1 MKFYAF
7 KQIVHYLQ
15 KFKRISA
22 AHRVAD
28 NIIKIA
34 FDGKND
40 IYFDL
45 QKGNSAIYMRPSDSV
60 RVKHYQAPFDV
71 LLHKYLGRSEI
82 VSMEIVNNDK
92 VLRIGVSQSG
102 AYKANKSFLQLEFTG
117 KYTNA
122 ILLDEEGVILDALR
136 HVDIMNSY
144 REIKPGIRLE
154 ALEAPKFVPKD
165 GENIEDIEAYLN
177 TTYLQRTQKQLQSRQ
192 RVEASRVEKKITR
205 MKKELSNLQDEQNL
219 LKEAEE
225 NFDKGNLALANMHLI
240 KPYAKSVKL
249 YDFSGTE
256 IEFILPEGARTAAE
270 VGELFFKKAKK
281 AKQKA
286 SNLHI
291 EREGL
296 SEKIDFLERFRGNI
310 MSTQSPEE
318 LQLLIPPQK
327 KKEKKE
333 SPKSYETFWIEGQKV
348 LLGKNKKGNIEL
360 LKIARAGDIWMHIQG
375 MPSTHVIIPTNK
387 QNISEKVLHAAA
399 KLCVDFSTT
408 KTGSFLVDYTYRR
421 EVRVQLEANVLYN
434 NYKTL
439 TVLKEH

>member
-22 AHRVAD
+22 AHRVGD
-28 NIIKIA
+28 NIIKIT

-45 QKGNSAIYMRPSDSV
+45 QKGNSAIYKRSDSV
-60 RVKHYQAPFDV
+60 RIKHYQAPFDV
-71 LLHKYLGRSEI
+71 LLNKYLGRSEVLSI
-82 VSMEIVNNDK
+82 EIINSDK
-92 VLRIGVSQSG
+92 VLRLEVSQSG
-102 AYKANKSFLQLEFTG
+102 AYKANRSFLQLEFTG

-122 ILLDEEGVILDALR
+122 ILLDEDGVILDALR

-144 REIKPGIRLE
+144 REIKPGIKLE
-154 ALEAPKFVPKD
+154 DLHAPSFTPKE
-165 GENIEDIEAYLN
+165 GEDIGDVEAYLEK
-177 TTYLQRTQKQLQSRQ
+177 TYQERTQKQLHNRQ
-192 RVEASRVEKKITR
+192 HVEAARVDKKIQR
-205 MKKELSNLQDEQNL
+205 MKKELSELQDEDKL

-225 NFDKGNLALANMHLI
+225 NFEKGNLALANMHLI

-249 YDFSGTE
+249 YDFTGAE
-256 IEFILPEGARTAAE
+256 LELELPEGARNAAE

-296 SEKIDFLERFRGNI
+296 SEKIDFLERFRANI
-310 MSTQSPEE
+310 MLTQTPEE

-327 KKEKKE
+327 KKAKKE
-333 SPKSYETFWIEGQKV
+333 APKPYEVFWIEGQKV

-375 MPSTHVIIPTNK
+375 MPSTHVIIQTSK
-387 QNISEKVLHAAA
+387 QNVSEKVLYAAA

-408 KTGSFLVDYTYRR
+408 KIGSFLVDYTNRR
-421 EVRVQLEANVLYN
+421 EVKVQSEANVLYN
-434 NYKTL
+434 KYKTL
-439 TVLKEH
+439 RIDKER

>member
-7 KQIVHYLQ
+7 KQIVHFLQ

-22 AHRVAD
+22 AHRVGD
-28 NIIKIA
+28 NIIKIT

-40 IYFDL
+40 VYFDL
-45 QKGNSAIYMRPSDSV
+45 QKGNSAIYKRSDSV

-82 VSMEIVNNDK
+82 LSTEIINNDK
-92 VLRIGVSQSG
+92 VLRLEVSQSG
-102 AYKANKSFLQLEFTG
+102 AYKSNRSFLQLEFTG

-122 ILLDEEGVILDALR
+122 ILLDEDGVILDALR

-144 REIKPGIRLE
+144 REIKPGIKLE
-154 ALEAPKFVPKD
+154 ELQAPSFTPKE
-165 GENIEDIEAYLN
+165 GEDIEDIEAYLERI
-177 TTYLQRTQKQLQSRQ
+177 YQERTQKQLENRQ
-192 RVEASRVEKKITR
+192 RVEAARVDKKIQR
-205 MKKELSNLQDEQNL
+205 MEKELSKLQDEGKL
-219 LKEAEE
+219 LKEAEA
-225 NFDKGNLALANMHLI
+225 NFEKGNLALANMHLI
-240 KPYAKSVKL
+240 KPYAKSVRL
-249 YDFSGTE
+249 YDFSGAE
-256 IEFILPEGARTAAE
+256 VELELPDGARNAAE

-296 SEKIDFLERFRGNI
+296 SEKIDFLERFKANI
-310 MSTQSPEE
+310 MLTQSPEE

-327 KKEKKE
+327 KKAKKE
-333 SPKSYETFWIEGQKV
+333 APKPYETFWIEGQKV

-375 MPSTHVIIPTNK
+375 MPSTHVIIQTSK
-387 QNISEKVLHAAA
+387 QNVSEKVLHAAA

-408 KTGSFLVDYTYRR
+408 KIGSFLVDYTNRR
-421 EVRVQLEANVLYN
+421 EVKVQSEANVLYN
-434 NYKTL
+434 KYKTL
-439 TVLKEH
+439 TILKEH